1 MKLAV
6 LASGKLRERYAQL
19 GAEEFVKRIA
29 RLAPFDIIE
38 VPESRGAAAEE
49 TGKRLLA
56 RVKPGDRVVLLS
68 DRGRAMTSEE
78 FAERIGKALNSG
90 RGRLLFTVGGP
101 YGVGPEF
108 EERADER
115 LSLGPMTL
123 PHELARVVLLEQI
136 YRALTILK
144 GRSYHH
150 G

>member
-1 MKLAV
+1 MKLAL

-19 GAEEFVKRIA
+19 GAEEFAKRIA
-29 RLAPFDIIE
+29 RLAPFDSIE

-49 TGKRLLA
+49 TGKRLLG
-56 RVKPGDRVVLLS
+56 RIKPGDRVALLS
-68 DRGRAMTSEE
+68 DRGRQYSSED
-78 FAERIGKALNSG
+78 FAKRVGKALNSG
-90 RGRLLFTVGGP
+90 HGRLLFVIGGP
-101 YGVGPEF
+101 YGVGEEL

>member
-1 MKLAV
+1 MKLAL
-6 LASGKLRERYAQL
+6 LASGRLRERYAQL
-19 GAEEFVKRIA
+19 GAEEFAKRIA

-38 VPESRGAAAEE
+38 APESRGAAEEE
-49 TGKRLLA
+49 TGRRLLA
-56 RVKPGDRVVLLS
+56 RVKEGDRVVLLS
-68 DRGRAMTSEE
+68 ERGRAMTSEDL
-78 FAERIGKALNSG
+78 AKRIGKALNSG
-90 RGRLLFTVGGP
+90 RGRLLFVIGGP
-101 YGVGPEF
+101 YGVGAEL
-108 EERADER
+108 EGRADEL

>member
-1 MKLAV
+1 MKLAL

-19 GAEEFVKRIA
+19 GAEEYSKRIA
-29 RLAPFDIIE
+29 RLAPFDNIE
-38 VPESRGAAAEE
+38 IPESRGAAAEE

-56 RVKPGDRVVLLS
+56 RVKPGDRVALLS
-68 DRGRAMTSEE
+68 DRGRQYSSED
-78 FAERIGKALNSG
+78 FAKRIGKALNSSH
-90 RGRLLFTVGGP
+90 GRLLFVIGGP
-101 YGVGPEF
+101 YGVGAEL
-108 EERADER
+108 EKRADEQ

-144 GRSYHH
+144 GRAYHH

>member
-1 MKLAV
+1 MKLAL

-19 GAEEFVKRIA
+19 GAEEYAKRIA

-38 VPESRGAAAEE
+38 VPESRGATAEK
-49 TGKRLLA
+49 TGKGLLA
-56 RVKPGDRVVLLS
+56 RVKESDRVVLLA
-68 DRGRAMTSEE
+68 DRGHAMTSEA
-78 FAERIGKALNSG
+78 FAKRIGSALGSG
-90 RGRLLFTVGGP
+90 HGRLLFVIGGP
-101 YGVGPEF
+101 YGVGAGF
-108 EERADER
+108 EERADEL

-136 YRALTILK
+136 YRALTILN

>member
-1 MKLAV
+1 MKLAL
-6 LASGKLRERYAQL
+6 LASGKLRERHAQL
-19 GAEEFVKRIA
+19 GAEEYAKRIA
-29 RLAPFDIIE
+29 RLAPFDIAE

-56 RVKPGDRVVLLS
+56 RVKPADRVVLLS
-68 DRGRAMTSEE
+68 ERGRAYSSED
-78 FAERIGKALNSG
+78 FAKRIGKALNSG
-90 RGRLLFTVGGP
+90 HGRLLFVIGGP
-101 YGVGPEF
+101 YGVGPEL
-108 EERADER
+108 EERADEL
-115 LSLGPMTL
+115 LSFGPMTL